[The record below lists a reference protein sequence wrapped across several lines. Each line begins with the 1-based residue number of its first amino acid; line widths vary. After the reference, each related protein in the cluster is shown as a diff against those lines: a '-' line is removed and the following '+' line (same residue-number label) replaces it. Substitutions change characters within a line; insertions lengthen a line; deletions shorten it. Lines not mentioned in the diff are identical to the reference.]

1 MSTTLQ
7 ILETPCLLLDADRLE
22 RNITRMRN
30 KVDAHGIALRL
41 HVKTAKSIEVIRL
54 ALGGKITN
62 GQITVSTLKE
72 AEFFL
77 AHGITDILYAVGIT
91 PNKLDHVLR
100 LQRAGANLILI
111 LDNAEAANLVTRK
124 GIAEGVRFPVLLEI
138 DSDGQRSGIQPDHP
152 DLLEVA
158 RIVHEGKGT
167 LLQGVITYA
176 GNSYG
181 CTSVEEIRAIATQEC
196 RAAMQSAARLVG
208 LPCPMISI
216 GSTPTATFAENFAGI
231 TEVRAGVFMFC
242 DLVMVGLGVCSIDD
256 IAISV
261 LTTVLGHQADKGWII
276 TDAGWMA
283 LSRDRGTAQQKIDQ
297 GYGKV
302 CDLNG
307 HPIGELNVL
316 NVNQEHGIIGNRL
329 GGRIDLHRFP
339 VGTQLRIFPNHACAT
354 AAQYS
359 CYHVVRDG
367 TTVEAIWERFNGW

>member
-7 ILETPCLLLDADRLE
+7 ILETPCLLLDGDRLE
-22 RNITRMRN
+22 RNITRMHD
-30 KVDAHGIALRL
+30 KVSAHGVALRP

-54 ALGGKITN
+54 ALGGEMTK

-91 PNKLDHVLR
+91 PNKLDHALR
-100 LQRAGANLILI
+100 LQRAGANLTLI
-111 LDNAEAANLVTRK
+111 LDNTEAANLVTRK
-124 GIAEGVRFPVLLEI
+124 GAAEGARFPVLLEI

-167 LLQGVITYA
+167 LLQGVMTHA
-176 GNSYG
+176 GSSYG
-181 CTSVEEIRAIATQEC
+181 CTSVKEIRAIAEQER
-196 RAAMQSAARLVG
+196 RAVIRSTARLAG
-208 LPCPMISI
+208 LPCPVISV
-216 GSTPTATFAENFAGI
+216 GSTPTVTFAENFADI

-242 DLVMVGLGVCSIDD
+242 DLVMAGLGVCSIDD
-256 IAISV
+256 ITISV
-261 LTTVLGHQADKGWII
+261 LATVLGHQADKGWII

-283 LSRDRGTAQQKIDQ
+283 LSRDRSTAQQKIDQ
-297 GYGKV
+297 RYGKV

-307 HPIGELNVL
+307 DPIGELNVL
-316 NVNQEHGIIGNRL
+316 DANQEHGIIGDRL
-329 GGRIDLHRFP
+329 GERINLRRFP
-339 VGTQLRIFPNHACAT
+339 VGTQLRILPNHACAT
-354 AAQYS
+354 ASQHS
-359 CYHVVRDG
+359 RYHVVRDG